1 MGSWYI
7 SVGQCGGLD
16 LEREE
21 LPVYK
26 WYQLW
31 ELGKLH
37 GEIIEKIVGNTEQRP
52 ED

>member
-1 MGSWYI
+1 MVYKCRPMWRS
-7 SVGQCGGLD
+7 LD

>member
-1 MGSWYI
+1 MVYKCRSMWR
-7 SVGQCGGLD
+7 SLD

-21 LPVYK
+21 LRPVYK

-31 ELGKLH
+31 ELGESH
-37 GEIIEKIVGNTEQRP
+37 GRIIGKIVGNMEQRP